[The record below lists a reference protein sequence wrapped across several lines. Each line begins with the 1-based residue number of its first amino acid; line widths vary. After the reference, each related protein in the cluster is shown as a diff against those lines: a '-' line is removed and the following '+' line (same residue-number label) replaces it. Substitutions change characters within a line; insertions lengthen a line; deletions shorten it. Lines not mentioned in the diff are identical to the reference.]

1 MSNINLLQ
9 ATNLNE
15 ISYIA
20 ELSKNNTTGLF
31 TVPSNTIYKID
42 SLYITNKYQ
51 CNIPVTVSVVVQNT
65 GNIDLAYIGNEVP
78 VDASETIEF
87 ITQDRPV
94 VLLQN
99 QRLHCLPSHNFALDI
114 HLNYTKIS

>member
-1 MSNINLLQ
+1 MSINLLQ

-15 ISYIA
+15 ISYTA
-20 ELSKNNTTGLF
+20 ELSKNNTTGII

-65 GNIDLAYIGNEVP
+65 TNTQLAYIGNEIP
-78 VDASETIEF
+78 IDASETIEF

-94 VLLQN
+94 VLLAN
-99 QRLHCLPSHNFALDI
+99 QRLHCMPSHNFALDI